1 MTVSLYDHTNDSK
14 TESTLP
20 NNYYFDDDCG
30 GNVIEYSIS
39 FCFDHLLPGNYTL
52 KVEDSGILSD
62 NTAEWSN
69 NTVEIEMAK
78 GGTKSLN
85 STLRPGFRLEG
96 KLSTPNGDPITD
108 KQIVVRNI
116 DGSYMEN
123 IFSTETGYFVTVLPE
138 GVYDIYSIHQTE
150 QTNFAY
156 LNRIDS
162 NDLGFVDAKMKSG
175 HTISGI
181 LFDDRDNDGC
191 MNCRGSEQSD
201 EKGIGDMTIISVSYK
216 HLTLPTIY
224 SV

>member
-1 MTVSLYDHTNDSK
+1 MGTSSIRANQDLEIKQGLKPGAVWGKFDLSDDLPYSTVTVSLYDHTNNSK

-85 STLRPGFRLEG
+85 STLRPGFR
-96 KLSTPNGDPITD
+96 
-108 KQIVVRNI
+108 
-116 DGSYMEN
+116 
-123 IFSTETGYFVTVLPE
+123 
-138 GVYDIYSIHQTE
+138 
-150 QTNFAY
+150 
-156 LNRIDS
+156 
-162 NDLGFVDAKMKSG
+162 
-175 HTISGI
+175 
-181 LFDDRDNDGC
+181 
-191 MNCRGSEQSD
+191 
-201 EKGIGDMTIISVSYK
+201 SVSYT